1 MSTTIPAFDFIAR
14 PAPLPKV
21 STCVLFGPELFLK
34 RLALA
39 ELRQRLLAS
48 EKQSDDVPVHS
59 YDGLE
64 ATWRDVADE
73 LSTMSLFGGG
83 GRRIVVVDDADKFV
97 STYRDKL
104 EAYVAK
110 PHKSSVLVLVV
121 DSWASNTKLYKLVE
135 ATGLQI
141 ECRPPMRGKK
151 DIDEG
156 RVAEWMIERS
166 AKAHDAILSRDA
178 ARLLLDLVGPEF
190 GLLDQELAKL
200 AVLVDRGGKITAP
213 LVQEHAGAWRAKTT
227 WDLVDA
233 MLDGNTAEAFKQLD
247 QLLQAGEEPIGV
259 MAGVTWSLRR
269 FSAATRIFENAER
282 RGETMTLRA
291 ALSAAGVSSYGDALH
306 KAERQLLQIG
316 RLRAAKLYH
325 WLLEIDLAQKS
336 THSGPARSRWQIE
349 QLMLRLSRQMGP
361 RRAS

>member
-1 MSTTIPAFDFIAR
+1 MSTKIPVFDFLAR
-14 PAPLPKV
+14 AAPLPKV

-39 ELRQRLLAS
+39 ELRHRLLES
-48 EKQSDDVPVHS
+48 EKQSDDVPVHT
-59 YDGLE
+59 YDGSE

-83 GRRIVVVDDADKFV
+83 GRRIVIVDDADKFV

-110 PHKSSVLVLVV
+110 SHKSSILVLVV
-121 DSWASNTKLYKLVE
+121 DTWASTMRLYKQVDM
-135 ATGLQI
+135 TGFHI
-141 ECRPPMRGKK
+141 ECRPPLRGKK
-151 DIDEG
+151 DVDEG
-156 RVAEWMIERS
+156 RVVEWLIERA
-166 AKAHDAILSRDA
+166 AKAHDAALPRDA
-178 ARLLLDLVGPEF
+178 GRLLLELVGPEF

-200 AVLVDRGGKITAP
+200 AVLVGRGGKITPP

-233 MLDGNTAEAFKQLD
+233 ALDGNAAEALKQLD
-247 QLLQAGEEPIGV
+247 QLLQAGQEPIGV
-259 MAGVTWSLRR
+259 MAGMTWSLRR
-269 FSAATRIFENAER
+269 FCAATQIFENAER
-282 RGETMTLRA
+282 RGERMSLRT
-291 ALSAAGVSSYGDALH
+291 ALAEGGVSNYAMVMD
-306 KAERQLLQIG
+306 KAERHLQQIG
-316 RLRAAKLYH
+316 RQRAAKLYQ

-349 QLMLRLSRQMGP
+349 QLIIRLSRQLGP
-361 RRAS
+361 RRAT